1 MSCLQSLF
9 TEHPRKTA
17 LVSAL
22 CWSVLL
28 SCQQLGSGGVPRGAQ
43 GVSTHERLLAPG
55 HRQCYFFPRTPTGHF
70 PGEGFLA
77 ECVGTAPFSC
87 LQRAQSRPVGTAEIS
102 AWDQHFPSPLA
113 HNKLQTKQ
121 LGLGGSPAIP
131 FQLQPRSL
139 GQSTDVLCCMDV
151 GLGWIAGEVNE

>member
-9 TEHPRKTA
+9 TEQPRKTA

-28 SCQQLGSGGVPRGAQ
+28 SCQQLGSGGAPRGAQ

-87 LQRAQSRPVGTAEIS
+87 LQRAQSRPVGRAEIS

-121 LGLGGSPAIP
+121 LGLGGFSCHSLSAAAPIP
-131 FQLQPRSL
+131 GTKQGCPLLHGRGAGL
-139 GQSTDVLCCMDV
+139 DCWGGQ
-151 GLGWIAGEVNE
+151 